1 MECDWLFHS
10 PGSAIPLTTAPDG
23 ILLAAPHIVGL
34 SMPLPLMHTIRKTL
48 TPLAAHFHIV
58 YHGLTLCR
66 KA

>member
-1 MECDWLFHS
+1 
-10 PGSAIPLTTAPDG
+10 
-23 ILLAAPHIVGL
+23 
-34 SMPLPLMHTIRKTL
+34 MPLPLMHTIRKTL